1 MFHFYGAKDFL
12 GIGLQLIVW
21 GQIMDFV
28 GLGNVSYCQF
38 VESDQIF
45 VIVQPNLQWCVGKCS
60 EVRIETIEIPIN

>member
-28 GLGNVSYCQF
+28 GLGNVSYC
-38 VESDQIF
+38 
-45 VIVQPNLQWCVGKCS
+45 
-60 EVRIETIEIPIN
+60 